1 MKLICFGFYIW
12 LGFKFDMLG
21 IKLIGSYKDIFLRGY
36 IEKKLI
42 IVGIY
47 MKCN

>member
-21 IKLIGSYKDIFLRGY
+21 IKLIGSYKEIFLRVY
-36 IEKKLI
+36 IEKVI